1 MQRLAW
7 QTTALPFATD
17 GIVVRSTDEP
27 PGEGWLPGE
36 GGWVVA
42 WKYSPVAQVAEVKGI
57 QFTVGRTGKVS
68 VVATLEP
75 VQLDDK
81 HVQRVSLGSV
91 GRWQQLDIAPGDQVL
106 VSLAGQGIPRFD
118 KVVWRGSDR
127 QKPQPPASDYHSLT
141 CFYASPDCMAQ
152 FFARLTWLSSKQ
164 GLDIE
169 GLGESGW
176 RTLHQVHHFEHIFS
190 WLLLTQAQLQATPGF
205 SAARGLAL
213 WHRFNLVREQ
223 PFIRWITAMGVP
235 LTKATLNAAGG
246 LSWQAMSQRNAA
258 DWRALPGTGEE
269 KARQIVN
276 WIHAPQVDVLAK
288 WLAEQHINGF

>member
-1 MQRLAW
+1 M
-7 QTTALPFATD
+7 
-17 GIVVRSTDEP
+17 VV
-27 PGEGWLPGE
+27 
-36 GGWVVA
+36 
-42 WKYSPVAQVAEVKGI
+42 I
-57 QFTVGRTGKVS
+57 N
-68 VVATLEP
+68 
-75 VQLDDK
+75 
-81 HVQRVSLGSV
+81 
-91 GRWQQLDIAPGDQVL
+91 
-106 VSLAGQGIPRFD
+106 AGA
-118 KVVWRGSDR
+118 
-127 QKPQPPASDYHSLT
+127 ASGH
-141 CFYASPDCMAQ
+141 A
-152 FFARLTWLSSKQ
+152 
-164 GLDIE
+164 
-169 GLGESGW
+169 
-176 RTLHQVHHFEHIFS
+176 
-190 WLLLTQAQLQATPGF
+190 GF